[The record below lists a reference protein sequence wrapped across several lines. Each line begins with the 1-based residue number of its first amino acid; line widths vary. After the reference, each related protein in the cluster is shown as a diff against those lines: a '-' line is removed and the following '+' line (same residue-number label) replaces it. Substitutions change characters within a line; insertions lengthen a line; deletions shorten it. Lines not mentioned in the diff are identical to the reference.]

1 MLRSLGHELGDVNIP
16 DTATV
21 AVGVAAALREVM
33 QRGNA
38 QPGDKTLV
46 DVLQPFS
53 AALDQAVAR
62 GASIADAW
70 KEAAD
75 IADDAAQ
82 KTRDLLPGIGRARP
96 HAEKSIGTP
105 DPGAVSLALV
115 IGAVGEVIRGQCS

>member
-1 MLRSLGHELGDVNIP
+1 MLCSLGHQLGDVNTP
-16 DTATV
+16 DIATI
-21 AVGVAAALREVM
+21 AAGVAAALREVM

-53 AALDQAVAR
+53 AALDLAAAR
-62 GASIADAW
+62 GVTIADAW
-70 KEAAD
+70 REAAD
-75 IADDAAQ
+75 IAHDAAQ
-82 KTRDLLPGIGRARP
+82 KTRDLLPRIGRARP

-115 IGAVGEVIRGQCS
+115 VGAVGEVIRRHCA